1 MTEETRSRLH
11 RLLRL
16 LLAEEYFAVASTARF
31 KAVERGLTWHAG
43 RAAMV
48 VIGLSAPV
56 HVVVLGLF
64 HPADAAY
71 IALVDGALGAS
82 ALVAW
87 WSLGGALRHWPELV
101 VFVMSL
107 AVAAT
112 TTLLALR
119 GPHMVEL
126 SVGYLLFL
134 PPLVALVVPWRSWT
148 EVRWLAV
155 YGIAVIVFF
164 ATVAPA
170 GPLVAD
176 DRQDLIFA
184 LLVVLSA
191 ALTGHVLLF
200 RRQVRAFAQ
209 VQALGR
215 LQRRET
221 HQRSELQRVYR
232 SLEVTAR
239 TDELTGTGNRLK
251 LDEDLRTARGRMA
264 RTGGRFG
271 LLEVDLDHF
280 KAVNDAFG
288 HLAGDEVLRQ
298 VATTLRNV
306 VRSDDSVHRYGGEE
320 FLVILG
326 DVSGGVLAAGER
338 VRAAIEDLGLVHP
351 SNAPF
356 ACMTV
361 SVGAAVI
368 GPADAAATNDEWFG
382 RVDVALYLAK
392 SEGRNRVAVAP
403 PTPPSLEARPADAD
417 HSPVVRRVSI
427 GYQP

>member
-1 MTEETRSRLH
+1 MTEATRTRLH
-11 RLLRL
+11 RLRRL
-16 LLAEEYFAVASTARF
+16 LLAEEYFAVASTPRF
-31 KAVERGLTWHAG
+31 RAVERRLTWHAG
-43 RAAMV
+43 RAAMA
-48 VIGLSAPV
+48 VIGLSVPL
-56 HVVVLGLF
+56 HVIVLALF

-82 ALVAW
+82 AAVAW
-87 WSLGGALRHWPELV
+87 WSLGRALRHWPELV
-101 VFVMSL
+101 VFGMSL
-107 AVAAT
+107 AVAAAT
-112 TTLLALR
+112 MLLALS
-119 GPHMVEL
+119 GPHMVLL

-164 ATVAPA
+164 AIVAPA
-170 GPLVAD
+170 GSLAAD

-184 LLVVLSA
+184 LLVVLAA

-209 VQALGR
+209 LQALGR

-221 HQRSELQRVYR
+221 HLRSELQGVYR

-239 TDELTGTGNRLK
+239 SDELTSTGNRLK

-264 RTGGRFG
+264 RTGRRFG

-288 HLAGDEVLRQ
+288 HLAGDAALRQ
-298 VATTLRNV
+298 VATALRTV
-306 VRSDDSVHRYGGEE
+306 VRSDDSVYRYGGEE

-338 VRAAIEDLGLVHP
+338 VRAAIEALGLIHP
-351 SNAPF
+351 SNAPY
-356 ACMTV
+356 ACVTV

-403 PTPPSLEARPADAD
+403 PTPASLETRSADAD
-417 HSPVVRRVSI
+417 QSPVARRVPL